1 MIEVKVDNEYSAL
14 KSVILGLAED
24 MGDPPKVFD
33 VYDPRSLYHIK
44 NNSYPSEVDV
54 KKDVESFYKILI
66 KHNVDVLR
74 PDNIKNCNQVFARDL
89 GFTISNIFFQSNI
102 VPNREEELVGVSGII
117 NNLDAG
123 VVKLPDYMHI
133 EGGDV
138 VIHNDKLFVGT
149 YSGED
154 YSELI
159 TARTNQE
166 SISYLEKMIPSKEI
180 MSINIKKSNTDVFEN
195 VLHLDCCF
203 QPIGKRKAIIC
214 PDSFVNKSDV
224 EYLIGYFGKKNT
236 YLAYGQEAYMLIS
249 NLLVISPEVIVSD
262 KSFNKINTWLEK
274 NDFHVEKISYEN
286 VSKMSGLF
294 RCATLPLLR
303 EKI

>member
-54 KKDVESFYKILI
+54 KKDIESFYKILI
-66 KHNVDVLR
+66 KHNIDVLR

-138 VIHNDKLFVGT
+138 IIHNDKLFIGT

-262 KSFNKINTWLEK
+262 KRFNKINTWLEK

-294 RCATLPLLR
+294 RCSTLPLLR
-303 EKI
+303 E

>member
-102 VPNREEELVGVSGII
+102 VPNREEELVGVSDII

-166 SISYLEKMIPSKEI
+166 SIGYLEKMIPSKEI

-262 KSFNKINTWLEK
+262 KRFNKINTWLEK

-294 RCATLPLLR
+294 RCSTLPLLR
-303 EKI
+303 E

>member
-89 GFTISNIFFQSNI
+89 GFSISNIFFQSNI

-138 VIHNDKLFVGT
+138 IIHNDKLFIGT

-262 KSFNKINTWLEK
+262 KRFSKINTWLEK
-274 NDFHVEKISYEN
+274 NDFFVEKISYEN

-294 RCATLPLLR
+294 RCSTLPLLR
-303 EKI
+303 E

>member
-262 KSFNKINTWLEK
+262 KRFSKINTWLER
-274 NDFHVEKISYEN
+274 NDFLVEKISYKN

-294 RCATLPLLR
+294 RCSTLPLLR
-303 EKI
+303 E

>member
-44 NNSYPSEVDV
+44 NNSYPNEDDV
-54 KKDVESFYKILI
+54 KLEVESFYKILL
-66 KHNVDVLR
+66 KHNVNVLR
-74 PDNIKNCNQVFARDL
+74 PSNIHNCNQIFARDL
-89 GFTISNIFFQSNI
+89 GFSISNIFFQSNI
-102 VPNREEELVGVSGII
+102 VPNREEELVGISDII
-117 NNLDAG
+117 KKKSLD
-123 VVKLPDYMHI
+123 VKII
-133 EGGDV
+133 EDV
-138 VIHNDKLFVGT
+138 IAHNEKLFIGT

-166 SISYLEKMIPSKEI
+166 SIKYLEKMIPSKDI
-180 MSINIKKSNTDVFEN
+180 RSINIKKSNTDVFEN

-203 QPIGKRKAIIC
+203 QPIGERKAIIC
-214 PDSFVNKSDV
+214 PDSFVDKSDV
-224 EYLIGYFGKKNT
+224 DYLVSYFGEKNT
-236 YLAYGQEAYMLIS
+236 YIAYGQEAYMLIS

-262 KSFNKINTWLEK
+262 KRFKKINTWLEK
-274 NDFHVEKISYEN
+274 NGFLVERISYQN
-286 VSKMSGLF
+286 VSKMSGLL
-294 RCATLPLLR
+294 RCSTLPLLR
-303 EKI
+303 E

>member
-138 VIHNDKLFVGT
+138 VIHNDKLFIGT
-149 YSGED
+149 YSGKD

-224 EYLIGYFGKKNT
+224 EYLISYFGKKNI

-262 KSFNKINTWLEK
+262 KRFSKINTWLER
-274 NDFHVEKISYEN
+274 NDFLVEKISYKN

-294 RCATLPLLR
+294 RCSTLPLLR
-303 EKI
+303 E

>member
-54 KKDVESFYKILI
+54 KKDIESFYKILI
-66 KHNVDVLR
+66 KHNIDVLR

-102 VPNREEELVGVSGII
+102 VPNREEELIGVSGII

-138 VIHNDKLFVGT
+138 IIHNDKLFIGT

-249 NLLVISPEVIVSD
+249 NLLDISPEVIVSD
-262 KSFNKINTWLEK
+262 KRFNKINTWLEK

-294 RCATLPLLR
+294 RCSTLPLLR
-303 EKI
+303 E

>member
-54 KKDVESFYKILI
+54 KKDIESFYKILI

-138 VIHNDKLFVGT
+138 IIHNDKLFIGT

-262 KSFNKINTWLEK
+262 KRFNKINTWLEK
-274 NDFHVEKISYEN
+274 NDFYVEKISYEN

-294 RCATLPLLR
+294 RCSTLPLLR
-303 EKI
+303 E

>member
-1 MIEVKVDNEYSAL
+1 MIEVKVDNEYSTL

-44 NNSYPSEVDV
+44 NNSYPNEVDV

-66 KHNVDVLR
+66 KHNIHVLR
-74 PDNIKNCNQVFARDL
+74 PSNIKDCNQVFARDL
-89 GFTISNIFFQSNI
+89 GFAISNIFFQSNI
-102 VPNREEELVGVSGII
+102 VPNREEELVGVSDII
-117 NNLDAG
+117 KTLDAG

-138 VIHNDKLFVGT
+138 VAHNEKLFIGT

-166 SISYLEKMIPSKEI
+166 SISYLEKMIPNKEI
-180 MSINIKKSNTDVFEN
+180 MSIDIKKSNTDVFEN

-203 QPIGKRKAIIC
+203 QPIGKSKAIIC
-214 PDSFVNKSDV
+214 PDSFVDKNDV
-224 EYLIGYFGKKNT
+224 DYIINYFGKSNS
-236 YLAYGQEAYMLIS
+236 YIAHNQEAYMLIS
-249 NLLVISPEVIVSD
+249 NLLVLSLIHI
-262 KSFNKINTWLEK
+262 
-274 NDFHVEKISYEN
+274 
-286 VSKMSGLF
+286 
-294 RCATLPLLR
+294 
-303 EKI
+303 

>member
-1 MIEVKVDNEYSAL
+1 MIEVKVDNEYSTL

-44 NNSYPSEVDV
+44 NNSYPNEVDV

-66 KHNVDVLR
+66 KHNIHVLR
-74 PDNIKNCNQVFARDL
+74 PSNIKDCNQVFARDL
-89 GFTISNIFFQSNI
+89 GFVISNIFFQSNI
-102 VPNREEELVGVSGII
+102 VPNREEELVGVSDII
-117 NNLDAG
+117 KTLDAG

-138 VIHNDKLFVGT
+138 VAHNEKLFIGT

-166 SISYLEKMIPSKEI
+166 SISYLEKMIPNKEI
-180 MSINIKKSNTDVFEN
+180 MSIDIKKSNTDVFEN

-203 QPIGKRKAIIC
+203 QPIGKSKAIIC
-214 PDSFVNKSDV
+214 PDSFVNKNDV
-224 EYLIGYFGKKNT
+224 DYLISYFGENNI
-236 YLAYGQEAYMLIS
+236 YAAYGQEAYMLIS
-249 NLLVISPEVIVSD
+249 NLLVLSPEVIVSD
-262 KSFNKINTWLEK
+262 KRFTKLNTWLEE
-274 NDFHVEKISYEN
+274 NGFLVEKISYEN

-294 RCATLPLLR
+294 RCSTLPLLR
-303 EKI
+303 E

>member
-1 MIEVKVDNEYSAL
+1 MIKVKVDNEYSAL

-44 NNSYPSEVDV
+44 NNSYPNEADV
-54 KKDVESFYKILI
+54 KKDVESFHKILI
-66 KHNVDVLR
+66 KHNINVLR
-74 PDNIKNCNQVFARDL
+74 PSNINDCNQVFARDL
-89 GFTISNIFFQSNI
+89 GFAISNIFFQSNI
-102 VPNREEELVGVSGII
+102 VLNREEELVGVSDII

-138 VIHNDKLFVGT
+138 IVHNEKIFIGT
-149 YSGED
+149 YSGDD

-166 SISYLEKMIPSKEI
+166 SIGYLEKMIPSKEI
-180 MSINIKKSNTDVFEN
+180 MSIDIKKSNTDVFEN

-203 QPIGKRKAIIC
+203 QPIGNSKAIIC
-214 PDSFVNKSDV
+214 PDSFVDKNDV
-224 EYLIGYFGKKNT
+224 DYLINYFGKSNT
-236 YLAYGQEAYMLIS
+236 YIAYGKEAYMLIT
-249 NLLVISPEVIVSD
+249 NLLVLSPEVIVSD
-262 KSFNKINTWLEK
+262 KRFKELNTWLEQK
-274 NDFHVEKISYEN
+274 GFLVEKISYEN

-294 RCATLPLLR
+294 RCSTLPLLR
-303 EKI
+303 E

>member
-54 KKDVESFYKILI
+54 KKDVESIYKILI

-89 GFTISNIFFQSNI
+89 GFSISNIFLQSNI

-117 NNLDAG
+117 NDLDAG

-138 VIHNDKLFVGT
+138 VIHNDKLFIGT

-224 EYLIGYFGKKNT
+224 EYLIGYFGKNNT

-262 KSFNKINTWLEK
+262 KRFSKINTWLEK
-274 NDFHVEKISYEN
+274 NDFFVEKISYEN

-294 RCATLPLLR
+294 RCSTLPLLR
-303 EKI
+303 E

>member
-1 MIEVKVDNEYSAL
+1 MVEVKVDNEYSTL

-44 NNSYPSEVDV
+44 NNSYPNEVDV

-74 PDNIKNCNQVFARDL
+74 PSNIKNCNQVFARDL
-89 GFTISNIFFQSNI
+89 GFVISNIFFQSNI
-102 VPNREEELVGVSGII
+102 VPNREEELIGISDTI
-117 NNLDAG
+117 STLDAG

-138 VIHNDKLFVGT
+138 VVHNDKIFIGT
-149 YSGED
+149 YSGDD
-154 YSELI
+154 YSDLI

-166 SISYLEKMIPSKEI
+166 SIVYLEKMIPSKEI
-180 MSINIKKSNTDVFEN
+180 MSVDIKKSNTDIYKN

-203 QPIGKRKAIIC
+203 QPIGKSKAIIC
-214 PDSFVNKSDV
+214 PDSFVDKNDV
-224 EYLIGYFGKKNT
+224 DYIINYFGKSNSYIT
-236 YLAYGQEAYMLIS
+236 HGQEAYMLIS
-249 NLLVISPEVIVSD
+249 NLLVLSPEVIVSD
-262 KSFNKINTWLEK
+262 KRFKKLNTWLEK
-274 NDFHVEKISYEN
+274 KGFLVEKISYES

-294 RCATLPLLR
+294 RCSTLPLLR
-303 EKI
+303 E

>member
-1 MIEVKVDNEYSAL
+1 MIEVKVDNEYSTL

-44 NNSYPSEVDV
+44 NNSYPNEVDV

-74 PDNIKNCNQVFARDL
+74 PSNIKNCNQVFARDL
-89 GFTISNIFFQSNI
+89 GFVISNIFFQSNI
-102 VPNREEELVGVSGII
+102 VPNREEELIGISDTI
-117 NNLDAG
+117 STLDAG

-138 VIHNDKLFVGT
+138 VVHNDKIFIGT
-149 YSGED
+149 YSGDD
-154 YSELI
+154 YSDLI

-166 SISYLEKMIPSKEI
+166 SIVYLEKMIPSKEI
-180 MSINIKKSNTDVFEN
+180 MSVDIKKSNTDIYEN

-203 QPIGKRKAIIC
+203 QPIGKSKAIIC
-214 PDSFVNKSDV
+214 PDSFVDKNDV
-224 EYLIGYFGKKNT
+224 DYIINYFGKSNS
-236 YLAYGQEAYMLIS
+236 YIAHNQEAYMLIS
-249 NLLVISPEVIVSD
+249 NLLVLSPEVIVSD
-262 KSFNKINTWLEK
+262 KRFKKLNTWLEK
-274 NDFHVEKISYEN
+274 KGFLVEKISYES

-294 RCATLPLLR
+294 RCSTLPLLR
-303 EKI
+303 E

>member
-54 KKDVESFYKILI
+54 KKDVESFYRILI

-138 VIHNDKLFVGT
+138 VIHNDKLFIGT

-249 NLLVISPEVIVSD
+249 NLLVISHEVIVSD
-262 KSFNKINTWLEK
+262 KRFSKINTWLER
-274 NDFHVEKISYEN
+274 NDFLVEKISYKN

-294 RCATLPLLR
+294 RCSTLPLLR
-303 EKI
+303 E

>member
-1 MIEVKVDNEYSAL
+1 MRRQLPTLMETELSNIEFRAGGLNHFSILLDAKYKNDGKNKYL
-14 KSVILGLAED
+14 INVIE
-24 MGDPPKVFD
+24 
-33 VYDPRSLYHIK
+33 
-44 NNSYPSEVDV
+44 
-54 KKDVESFYKILI
+54 
-66 KHNVDVLR
+66 
-74 PDNIKNCNQVFARDL
+74 NIIEQI
-89 GFTISNIFFQSNI
+89 ISNIFFQSNI
-102 VPNREEELVGVSGII
+102 VPNREEELIGVSGII

-138 VIHNDKLFVGT
+138 VIHNDKLFIGT

-236 YLAYGQEAYMLIS
+236 YLAYGQEAYLLIS

-262 KSFNKINTWLEK
+262 KRFNKI
-274 NDFHVEKISYEN
+274 S
-286 VSKMSGLF
+286 
-294 RCATLPLLR
+294 
-303 EKI
+303 

>member
-117 NNLDAG
+117 NSLDAG

-138 VIHNDKLFVGT
+138 VIHNNKLFIGT

-262 KSFNKINTWLEK
+262 KRFNKINTWLEK

-294 RCATLPLLR
+294 RCSTLPLLR
-303 EKI
+303 E

>member
-166 SISYLEKMIPSKEI
+166 SISYLGKMIPSKEI

-262 KSFNKINTWLEK
+262 KRFSKINTWLER
-274 NDFHVEKISYEN
+274 NDFLVEKISYKN

-294 RCATLPLLR
+294 RCSTLPLLR
-303 EKI
+303 E

>member
-54 KKDVESFYKILI
+54 KKDIESFYKILI
-66 KHNVDVLR
+66 KHNIDVLR

-102 VPNREEELVGVSGII
+102 VPNREEELIGVSGII

-138 VIHNDKLFVGT
+138 IIHNDKLFIGT

-262 KSFNKINTWLEK
+262 KRFSKINTWLER
-274 NDFHVEKISYEN
+274 NDFLVEKISYEN

-294 RCATLPLLR
+294 RCSTLPLLR
-303 EKI
+303 E

>member
-33 VYDPRSLYHIK
+33 IYDPRSLYHIK

-117 NNLDAG
+117 NSLDAG

-138 VIHNDKLFVGT
+138 VIHNNKLFIGT

-262 KSFNKINTWLEK
+262 KRFSKINTWLER
-274 NDFHVEKISYEN
+274 NDFLVEKISYEN

-294 RCATLPLLR
+294 RCSTLPLLR
-303 EKI
+303 E

>member
-1 MIEVKVDNEYSAL
+1 MIEVKVDNEYSTL

-44 NNSYPSEVDV
+44 NNSYPNEVDV

-66 KHNVDVLR
+66 KHNIHVLR
-74 PDNIKNCNQVFARDL
+74 PSNIKDCNQVFARDL
-89 GFTISNIFFQSNI
+89 GFAISNIFFQSNI
-102 VPNREEELVGVSGII
+102 VPNREEELVGVSDII
-117 NNLDAG
+117 KTLDAG

-138 VIHNDKLFVGT
+138 VAHNEKLFIGT

-166 SISYLEKMIPSKEI
+166 SISYLEKMIPNKEI
-180 MSINIKKSNTDVFEN
+180 MSIDIKKSNTDVFEN

-203 QPIGKRKAIIC
+203 QPIGKSKAIIC
-214 PDSFVNKSDV
+214 PDSFVNKNDV
-224 EYLIGYFGKKNT
+224 DYLISYFGENNI
-236 YLAYGQEAYMLIS
+236 YAAYGQEAYMLIS
-249 NLLVISPEVIVSD
+249 NLLVLSPEVIVSD
-262 KSFNKINTWLEK
+262 KRFTKLNTWLEE
-274 NDFHVEKISYEN
+274 NGFLVEKISYEN

-294 RCATLPLLR
+294 RCSTLPLLR
-303 EKI
+303 E

>member
-224 EYLIGYFGKKNT
+224 EYLISYFGKKNT

-262 KSFNKINTWLEK
+262 KRFSKINTWLER
-274 NDFHVEKISYEN
+274 NDFLVEKISYKN

-294 RCATLPLLR
+294 RCSTLPLLR
-303 EKI
+303 E

>member
-54 KKDVESFYKILI
+54 KKDIESFYKILI

-138 VIHNDKLFVGT
+138 VIHNDKLFIGT

-262 KSFNKINTWLEK
+262 KRFNKINTWLEK

-294 RCATLPLLR
+294 RCSTLPLLR
-303 EKI
+303 E

>member
-133 EGGDV
+133 EVGDV
-138 VIHNDKLFVGT
+138 VIHNDKLFIGT

-166 SISYLEKMIPSKEI
+166 SISYLENMIPSKEI

-214 PDSFVNKSDV
+214 PDSFVNKRDV
-224 EYLIGYFGKKNT
+224 EYLISYFGKKNT

-262 KSFNKINTWLEK
+262 KRFNKINTWLEK

-294 RCATLPLLR
+294 RCSTLPLLR
-303 EKI
+303 E

>member
-1 MIEVKVDNEYSAL
+1 MIEVNVDNEYSPL

-44 NNSYPSEVDV
+44 NNSYPNEVDV

-66 KHNVDVLR
+66 KHNIDVLR
-74 PDNIKNCNQVFARDL
+74 PSNINDCNQVFARDL
-89 GFTISNIFFQSNI
+89 GFAISNIFFQSNI
-102 VPNREEELVGVSGII
+102 VPNREEELVGVSDII

-138 VIHNDKLFVGT
+138 IVHNDKIFIGT
-149 YSGED
+149 YSGDD

-166 SISYLEKMIPSKEI
+166 SIGYLEKMIPSKEI
-180 MSINIKKSNTDVFEN
+180 MSIDIKKSNTDVFEN

-203 QPIGKRKAIIC
+203 QPIGNSKAIIC
-214 PDSFVNKSDV
+214 PDSFVDKNDV
-224 EYLIGYFGKKNT
+224 DYLINYFGKSNT
-236 YLAYGQEAYMLIS
+236 YIAYGKEAYMLIS
-249 NLLVISPEVIVSD
+249 NLLVLSPEVIVSD
-262 KSFNKINTWLEK
+262 KRFKELNTWLEQK
-274 NDFHVEKISYEN
+274 GFLVEKTSYEN

-294 RCATLPLLR
+294 RCSTLPLLR
-303 EKI
+303 E

>member
-117 NNLDAG
+117 NSLDAG
-123 VVKLPDYMHI
+123 VVKLPNYMHI

-138 VIHNDKLFVGT
+138 VIHNDKLFIGT

-262 KSFNKINTWLEK
+262 KRFSKINTWLER
-274 NDFHVEKISYEN
+274 NDFLVEKISYEN

-294 RCATLPLLR
+294 RCSTLPLLR
-303 EKI
+303 E

>member
-102 VPNREEELVGVSGII
+102 VPNRKEELVGVSGII

-138 VIHNDKLFVGT
+138 VIHNDKLFIGT

-262 KSFNKINTWLEK
+262 KRFSKINTWLER
-274 NDFHVEKISYEN
+274 NDFLVEKISYKN

-294 RCATLPLLR
+294 RCSTLPLLR
-303 EKI
+303 E

>member
-138 VIHNDKLFVGT
+138 IIHNDKLFIGT

-262 KSFNKINTWLEK
+262 KRFSKINTWLEK
-274 NDFHVEKISYEN
+274 NDFFVEKISYEN

-294 RCATLPLLR
+294 RCSTLPLLR
-303 EKI
+303 E

>member
-102 VPNREEELVGVSGII
+102 VPNREKELVGVSGII

-138 VIHNDKLFVGT
+138 VIHNDKLFIGT
-149 YSGED
+149 YSGKD

-262 KSFNKINTWLEK
+262 KRFSKINTWLER
-274 NDFHVEKISYEN
+274 NDFLVEKISYEN

-294 RCATLPLLR
+294 RCSTLPLLR
-303 EKI
+303 E

>member
-138 VIHNDKLFVGT
+138 VIHNDKLFIGT

-214 PDSFVNKSDV
+214 PDSFVNKRDV
-224 EYLIGYFGKKNT
+224 EYLISYFGKKNT

-262 KSFNKINTWLEK
+262 KRFNKINTWLEK

-294 RCATLPLLR
+294 RCSTLPLLR
-303 EKI
+303 E

>member
-138 VIHNDKLFVGT
+138 VIHNDKLFIGT

-262 KSFNKINTWLEK
+262 KRFSKINTWLER
-274 NDFHVEKISYEN
+274 NDFLVEKISYEN

-294 RCATLPLLR
+294 RCSTLPLLR
-303 EKI
+303 E

>member
-89 GFTISNIFFQSNI
+89 GFTISNMFFQSNI

-224 EYLIGYFGKKNT
+224 EYLIGYFGKNNT

-262 KSFNKINTWLEK
+262 KRFSKINTWLER
-274 NDFHVEKISYEN
+274 NDFLVEKI
-286 VSKMSGLF
+286 
-294 RCATLPLLR
+294 
-303 EKI
+303 

>member
-1 MIEVKVDNEYSAL
+1 MIEVKVDNEYSTL

-44 NNSYPSEVDV
+44 NNSYPNEVDV

-66 KHNVDVLR
+66 KHNIHVLR
-74 PDNIKNCNQVFARDL
+74 PSNIKDCNQVFARDL
-89 GFTISNIFFQSNI
+89 GFAISNIFFQSNI
-102 VPNREEELVGVSGII
+102 VPNREEELVGVSDII
-117 NNLDAG
+117 NTLDAG

-138 VIHNDKLFVGT
+138 VAHNEKLFIGT

-166 SISYLEKMIPSKEI
+166 SISYLEKMIPNKEI
-180 MSINIKKSNTDVFEN
+180 MSIDIKKSNTDVFEN

-203 QPIGKRKAIIC
+203 QPIGKSKAIIC
-214 PDSFVNKSDV
+214 PDSFVNKNDV
-224 EYLIGYFGKKNT
+224 DYLISYFGKNNI
-236 YLAYGQEAYMLIS
+236 YVAYGQEAYMLIS
-249 NLLVISPEVIVSD
+249 NLLVLSPEVIVSD
-262 KSFNKINTWLEK
+262 KRFTKLNTWLEE
-274 NDFHVEKISYEN
+274 NGFLVEKISYEN

-294 RCATLPLLR
+294 RCSTLPLLR
-303 EKI
+303 E

>member
-14 KSVILGLAED
+14 KSVILGLADD

-102 VPNREEELVGVSGII
+102 VPNREEELIGVSGII

-224 EYLIGYFGKKNT
+224 EYLIAYFGKKNT

-262 KSFNKINTWLEK
+262 KRFSKINTWLER
-274 NDFHVEKISYEN
+274 NDFLVEKISYKN

-294 RCATLPLLR
+294 RCSTLPLLR
-303 EKI
+303 E

>member
-117 NNLDAG
+117 NYLDAG

-138 VIHNDKLFVGT
+138 VIHNDKLFIGT

-262 KSFNKINTWLEK
+262 KRFSKINTWLER
-274 NDFHVEKISYEN
+274 NDFLVEKISYKN

-294 RCATLPLLR
+294 RCSTLPLLR
-303 EKI
+303 E

>member
-54 KKDVESFYKILI
+54 KKDVESFYRILI

-138 VIHNDKLFVGT
+138 VIHNDKLFIGT

-262 KSFNKINTWLEK
+262 KRFSKINTWLER
-274 NDFHVEKISYEN
+274 NDFLVEKISYEN

-294 RCATLPLLR
+294 RCSTLPLLR
-303 EKI
+303 E

>member
-1 MIEVKVDNEYSAL
+1 MIEVKVDNEYSTL

-102 VPNREEELVGVSGII
+102 VPNREEELIGVSGII

-138 VIHNDKLFVGT
+138 IIHNDKLFIGT

-262 KSFNKINTWLEK
+262 KRFSKINTWLER
-274 NDFHVEKISYEN
+274 NDFLVEKISYEN

-294 RCATLPLLR
+294 RCSTLPLLR
-303 EKI
+303 E

>member
-224 EYLIGYFGKKNT
+224 EYLIAYFGKKNT

-262 KSFNKINTWLEK
+262 KRFSKINTWLER
-274 NDFHVEKISYEN
+274 NDFLVEKISYKN

-294 RCATLPLLR
+294 RCSTLPLLR
-303 EKI
+303 E

>member
-1 MIEVKVDNEYSAL
+1 MIEVKVDNEYSTL

-44 NNSYPSEVDV
+44 NNSYPNEVDV

-66 KHNVDVLR
+66 KHNIHVLR
-74 PDNIKNCNQVFARDL
+74 PSNIKDCNQVFARDL
-89 GFTISNIFFQSNI
+89 GFAISNIFFQSNI
-102 VPNREEELVGVSGII
+102 VPNREEELVGVSDII
-117 NNLDAG
+117 KTLDAG

-138 VIHNDKLFVGT
+138 VAHNEKLFIGT

-166 SISYLEKMIPSKEI
+166 SISYLEKMIPNKEI
-180 MSINIKKSNTDVFEN
+180 MSIDIKKSNTDVFEN

-203 QPIGKRKAIIC
+203 QPIGKTKAIIC
-214 PDSFVNKSDV
+214 PDSFVNKNDV
-224 EYLIGYFGKKNT
+224 DYLINYFGKNNI
-236 YLAYGQEAYMLIS
+236 YVAYGQEAYMLIS
-249 NLLVISPEVIVSD
+249 NLLVLSPEVIVSD
-262 KSFNKINTWLEK
+262 KRFTKLNTWLEE
-274 NDFHVEKISYEN
+274 NGFLVEKISYEN

-294 RCATLPLLR
+294 RCSTLPLLR
-303 EKI
+303 E